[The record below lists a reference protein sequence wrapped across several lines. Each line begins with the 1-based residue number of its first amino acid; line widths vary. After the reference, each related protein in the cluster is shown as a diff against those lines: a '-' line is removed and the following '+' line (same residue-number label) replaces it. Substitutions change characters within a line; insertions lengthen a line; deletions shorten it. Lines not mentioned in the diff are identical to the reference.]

1 MARVSKSFNRRILI
15 MYYFYIFRIT
25 YCPRFS
31 SLFPNWFNWRIII
44 ILVITYLVTL
54 CSCTICTIKWRCSH
68 FVNIFWIIYCP
79 RFSSLF
85 PNSFDW
91 RMFTNLDS
99 VILEAVPKILWE
111 IIIYYF
117 YIFRIIYC
125 PRFSF
130 LLPNSCTRRMFMIYD
145 SDIGS
150 FLKIIWKT
158 IIYFHIHIELH
169 IVRVCLPYFQIDL
182 IGEFLW
188 F

>member
-1 MARVSKSFNRRILI
+1 M
-15 MYYFYIFRIT
+15 
-25 YCPRFS
+25 
-31 SLFPNWFNWRIII
+31 
-44 ILVITYLVTL
+44 L

-68 FVNIFWIIYCP
+68 FA

-145 SDIGS
+145 SDIRS

-158 IIYFHIHIELH
+158 IIYFHIHIELQ
-169 IVRVCLPYFQIDL
+169 IVHVCLPYFQIDL
-182 IGEFLW
+182 IGEFL
-188 F
+188 